1 MNTLPELTRAKE
13 RALTLAANLPA
24 KIQRENYD
32 LANSMVD
39 IDEALGEDTTQ
50 DEDNTA
56 NDDNRDQDFI
66 PDLSAKAK
74 RKYLCAEADR

>member
-13 RALTLAANLPA
+13 KALAQVANLPA
-24 KIQRENYD
+24 KIKRENHD

-39 IDEALGEDTTQ
+39 IDEALGEDATD

-56 NDDNRDQDFI
+56 NDDNNRDQDFSL
-66 PDLSAKAK
+66 DC
-74 RKYLCAEADR
+74 YNETENLCDENDK

>member
-13 RALTLAANLPA
+13 KALAQVANLPA
-24 KIQRENYD
+24 KIKRENHD

-39 IDEALGEDTTQ
+39 IDEALGEDATD

-56 NDDNRDQDFI
+56 NDDNRDQDFMS
-66 PDLSAKAK
+66 DLKAKAK
-74 RKYLCAEADR
+74 RKYLLADADR

>member
-13 RALTLAANLPA
+13 RALTQAANLPA
-24 KIQRENYD
+24 RIQRENYD

-39 IDEALGEDTTQ
+39 IDEALGEDATD

-56 NDDNRDQDFI
+56 NDDNRDQDFMS
-66 PDLSAKAK
+66 DLKAKAK
-74 RKYLCAEADR
+74 RKYLLADADR